1 MSHDLEKRVDDV
13 LERADAAGG
22 SAVTDDGESVESL
35 LEVAADAD
43 EILASAEP
51 AAVLEAVGLDRFPDG
66 SEPESIPAAIAHG
79 DPTDVE
85 VLDRLISLSRL
96 SEQSDADELEG
107 TVGALRE
114 TLGESGVAGDEGETV
129 ADESEVVDGE
139 DEGSGR
145 DPESAEDGDL
155 GDRLRSAM
163 SEPFETFGDE
173 VDQLRDRLEEAGSEA
188 VADAGGE
195 ENADDQEDGRGEE
208 DDGFLEPDLGSD
220 DGRGGQRGGADRH
233 STVAP
238 SPSDRPD
245 MNAVKRFST
254 MPDRNDR

>member
-1 MSHDLEKRVDDV
+1 
-13 LERADAAGG
+13 
-22 SAVTDDGESVESL
+22 
-35 LEVAADAD
+35 
-43 EILASAEP
+43 
-51 AAVLEAVGLDRFPDG
+51 
-66 SEPESIPAAIAHG
+66 
-79 DPTDVE
+79 
-85 VLDRLISLSRL
+85 
-96 SEQSDADELEG
+96 
-107 TVGALRE
+107 
-114 TLGESGVAGDEGETV
+114 
-129 ADESEVVDGE
+129 
-139 DEGSGR
+139 
-145 DPESAEDGDL
+145 
-155 GDRLRSAM
+155 M

-195 ENADDQEDGRGEE
+195 ENADDQEDGRGRKTTA
-208 DDGFLEPDLGSD
+208 LEPDLGSD